1 MKFFLLLLAL
11 SLSGAPAVAGSMPQ
25 RLDRVKSVS
34 DGVCAIG
41 QVKFLDKDDAQ
52 GKDPLWMFR
61 SIAEDDAAVPANGF
75 VRVDFVLRPET
86 GSLIRCRAEL
96 PLPDKWNGLFWG
108 RGNSGYAGS
117 IPRLRGFAACGDAV
131 VTTDLG
137 TSRIAKGGRA
147 TPEHWPEAARKD
159 FDWRATH
166 LMTVYGKR
174 IVKAFYGQEPRKNYF
189 HGGSTGGRQAMS
201 EAIRFPSD
209 YDGIIANLPDN
220 NAMAVEVGSWHLYRQ
235 THDELGRLL
244 FTTNEMRVVADAAIG
259 FRRHVDPAPYAGKAL
274 ADARFS
280 AAEIDGFLEYA
291 AKNCPSLR
299 AGDKFKRLK
308 AIYSPLCIG
317 GECVFNGH
325 APGAYLVPRMNRM
338 GIVYLRAYLNR
349 LGLGEPEWGKVGE
362 KEILGFIKEYA
373 PTFNAC
379 SSDLSAF
386 RRRGGK
392 LIMTAG
398 WEDQTIPPELIVDYY
413 ERVTETDG
421 GLERTKDYFR
431 LFCVPGCAHGGG
443 KGRIITGAPGGRALR
458 QILIGWVENGKAPET
473 IPCRWADRK
482 TSIPVAVYPGLSVMA
497 DGEWTVRET
506 RRGASARLGDGVADT
521 KVWPLEGDTVT
532 VSNAS
537 ASIVVETFGAR
548 IVSWKRNGRELLW
561 MPRVRE
567 GGIWDHGGI
576 PACWPWHGRRT
587 EENLPIHGFSWA
599 KKFRVLALMESPSV
613 SVLKLGCGCGSLDL
627 VYRIE
632 LGDGLKVEMVTK
644 NNGSTPTKVAAAIHP
659 YFAIGDIEAVMVN
672 GRRFDGEFD
681 KGFGCAHGDV
691 YVVVDEVLKRKIYV
705 GADEA
710 SRFVVWTPWTRL
722 ENKTHGR
729 VAPLDAGAYRSF
741 IAVEPVSDAWK
752 NAKFLEAGKTCAY
765 RASIRISEQPD
776 R

>member
-137 TSRIAKGGRA
+137 TSCIAKGGRA

-299 AGDKFKRLK
+299 ASDKLKRLK

-379 SSDLSAF
+379 SGDLSAF

-398 WEDQTIPPELIVDYY
+398 WEDQTIPPDLIVDYY
-413 ERVTETDG
+413 ERVAAFDG

-443 KGRIITGAPGGRALR
+443 RGRIITGAPGGAPVRGKLVD
-458 QILIGWVENGKAPET
+458 WVEKGIAPDSL
-473 IPCRWADRK
+473 PCRWAAGK
-482 TSIPVAVYPGLSVMA
+482 TVIPVAVYPGLSVQDK
-497 DGEWTVRET
+497 DGWCVREVK
-506 RRGASARLGDGVADT
+506 RGTSARLGKSVAET
-521 KVWPLEGDTVT
+521 KVWPLEGETVT
-532 VSNAS
+532 LSNAVS
-537 ASIVVETFGAR
+537 SLVIETYGAR
-548 IVSWKRNGRELLW
+548 IVSWLKNGSEMLW
-561 MPRVRE
+561 MPETRQ
-567 GGIWDHGGI
+567 GGCWEHGGI
-576 PACWPWHGRRT
+576 PVCWPTHGRNRT
-587 EENLPIHGFSWA
+587 GNSPIHGTAWSSNFKVLSKTESAAKSVIELCCEWA
-599 KKFRVLALMESPSV
+599 RLS
-613 SVLKLGCGCGSLDL
+613 L

-632 LGDGLKVEMVTK
+632 LDENLSVEMRTANHSSK
-644 NNGSTPTKVAAAIHP
+644 PMKVVSAIHP
-659 YFAIGDIEAVMVN
+659 YFRVGDISAVKVN
-672 GRRFDGEFD
+672 GRGFDGPFD
-681 KGFGCAHGDV
+681 KGFACSLGDV
-691 YVVVDEVLKRKIYV
+691 DVIDDKSLDRRISVCAEMAR
-705 GADEA
+705 
-710 SRFVVWTPWTRL
+710 RFVVWTPWTQL
-722 ENKTHGR
+722 EATLKGA
-729 VAPLDAGAYRSF
+729 VAPLETGGYRGF
-741 IAVEPVSDAWK
+741 IAVEPVSESWKDASALK
-752 NAKFLEAGKTCAY
+752 PGGSHTY
-765 RASIRISEQPD
+765 RAVIRVSE
-776 R
+776 